1 MKKFLIVLLSLIMG
15 VSMFAFAA
23 CSDTP
28 ADDRPQTGSEQPTP
42 EQPDKPDEPSQDDEP
57 DEPSQDDEPDEP
69 SQETTDILVV
79 YFSATGNTERVA
91 GYIAET
97 TGGDLFEL
105 VPVDP
110 YTDDDLDWTNDESRV
125 SEEHENE
132 NLRDVELTDTTVDDW
147 AEYDVVFIGYPI
159 WWYDAAWPVNGFV
172 EDNDFTGKTVY
183 TFCTSSSSG
192 LGNSTQNL
200 AEMAGGSG
208 TWLDGQRFSSG
219 ASEATVTSWIESLNI
234 L

>member
-1 MKKFLIVLLSLIMG
+1 MKKFLIILLSL
-15 VSMFAFAA
+15 VLSASMLAFAA

-28 ADDRPQTGSEQPTP
+28 AGNDPQTGTEHPTP
-42 EQPDKPDEPSQDDEP
+42 EQPD
-57 DEPSQDDEPDEP
+57 EP
-69 SQETTDILVV
+69 SQEAADVLVV
-79 YFSATGNTERVA
+79 YFSASGNTERVA
-91 GYIAET
+91 GYIAEA

-110 YTDDDLDWTNDESRV
+110 YTSADLRWTDDDSRV
-125 SEEHENE
+125 VQEYENPE
-132 NLRDVELTDTTVDDW
+132 LRDIELVSTTVENW

-192 LGNSTQNL
+192 VVKFGAGQQYAKSRRNGRRQRHL
-200 AEMAGGSG
+200 AGRAEIFFG
-208 TWLDGQRFSSG
+208 R
-219 ASEATVTSWIESLNI
+219 I
-234 L
+234 

>member
-1 MKKFLIVLLSLIMG
+1 MTEIGNYIAANATLSAIHYAGTEEEWNAVQKGSLWDLDNEGVQIV
-15 VSMFAFAA
+15 F
-23 CSDTP
+23 SDT
-28 ADDRPQTGSEQPTP
+28 ADD
-42 EQPDKPDEPSQDDEP
+42 
-57 DEPSQDDEPDEP
+57 
-69 SQETTDILVV
+69 ETDVLVV

-91 GYIAET
+91 SYIAET

-105 VPVDP
+105 VPVNHYTSDDLRW
-110 YTDDDLDWTNDESRV
+110 TDDDSRV
-125 SEEHENE
+125 VQEYENPE
-132 NLRDVELTDTTVDDW
+132 LRDIELVSTTVENW

-200 AEMAGGSG
+200 AKWQAAAALGWTGRDF
-208 TWLDGQRFSSG
+208 LR
-219 ASEATVTSWIESLNI
+219 AHPKRP
-234 L
+234 

>member
-28 ADDRPQTGSEQPTP
+28 ADGGPQTGSEQPTP

-57 DEPSQDDEPDEP
+57 DEPSQE
-69 SQETTDILVV
+69 TDILVV

-110 YTDDDLDWTNDESRV
+110 YTDDDLGWTNDESRV

-159 WWYDAAWPVNGFV
+159 WWYNAAWPVNGFV

-192 LGNSTQNL
+192 LGNSMQNL

>member
-1 MKKFLIVLLSLIMG
+1 MKKFLIILLSLVLS

-28 ADDRPQTGSEQPTP
+28 ADDGPQTGSEQPTP
-42 EQPDKPDEPSQDDEP
+42 EQPDKP

-132 NLRDVELTDTTVDDW
+132 NLRDIELVSTTVENW

-192 LGNSTQNL
+192 LGNSTQSL

>member
-1 MKKFLIVLLSLIMG
+1 MKKFLIILLSLVLS

-28 ADDRPQTGSEQPTP
+28 ADDGPQTGSEQPTP
-42 EQPDKPDEPSQDDEP
+42 EQPDKP

-110 YTDDDLDWTNDESRV
+110 YTSADLRWTDDDSRV
-125 SEEHENE
+125 VQEYE
-132 NLRDVELTDTTVDDW
+132 NLELRDIELVSTTVENW